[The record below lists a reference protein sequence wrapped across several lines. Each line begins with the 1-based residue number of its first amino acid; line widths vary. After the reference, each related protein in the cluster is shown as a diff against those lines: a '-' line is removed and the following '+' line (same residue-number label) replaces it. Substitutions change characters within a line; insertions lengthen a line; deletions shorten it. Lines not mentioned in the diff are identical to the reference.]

1 MCDWVGAVC
10 VSVCSGVSVGVACA
24 DAGKVG
30 HGPPALDLAATAD
43 PKDSI
48 SEGEKRVTIWNPF
61 EKRKLSGAKL
71 PICTRTAIYI
81 AACLAQRPVRA
92 ELWAFTLR

>member
-71 PICTRTAIYI
+71 LHMHPHCAIYSRLSRTAP
-81 AACLAQRPVRA
+81 C
-92 ELWAFTLR
+92 TS